1 MQAVEERSNRSRSF
15 WRERIRSVI
24 GLVIKYINR
33 LLHFW
38 FYAGDW
44 DRKVSA
50 VANDGVTST
59 YTYGN
64 PLWKDQ
70 LTAYNGQT
78 ITYDKIGNPLT
89 YRDGITFTW
98 QNGRQLAS
106 HTKYGDTTTY
116 TYDAEGNRSRKS
128 SSIINSDYYY
138 VDGVL
143 LAETVSNSYVLV
155 YLYDE
160 SGAPYGVQYK
170 GAQIKNNSNDKK
182 SPSLQLLL

>member
-1 MQAVEERSNRSRSF
+1 
-15 WRERIRSVI
+15 
-24 GLVIKYINR
+24 
-33 LLHFW
+33 
-38 FYAGDW
+38 
-44 DRKVSA
+44 
-50 VANDGVTST
+50 VTST

-98 QNGRQLAS
+98 RNGRQLAS

-143 LAETVSNSYVLV
+143 LAEKISNSYVLV

-160 SGAPYGVQYK
+160 SGAPYGLQYK
-170 GAQIKNNSNDKK
+170 GAQIKCNSNDKK